1 MKTDVSLTGGLP
13 SPDEAA
19 RAEQFGYDTAWM
31 PEIKHDPFCSL
42 ALAASRTERI
52 KLGTAVSVAFAR
64 SPMVLATLANDLQ
77 LYSEGRFRLGIG
89 SQVKA
94 HITRRFSMPW
104 SAPADRMREYILAMR
119 AIWSAW
125 STSDRLDFEGDYYTH
140 TLMTPF
146 FDPGPN
152 PWGPPQVILA
162 GVGTRMTR
170 VAGMVADGFFVHGFT
185 TERYLREVTL
195 PALQEGMRVAGR
207 ADADARAFE
216 VLGSPFVVT
225 GLDEN
230 AMAECAEAVRKR
242 IAFYGS
248 TPAYRPVLSLHG
260 WDDLGAEL
268 TTLSKQGNWDQMT
281 KSITDDVLDAFAV
294 VAPPDELPA
303 VVRRRF
309 GDVLTSCRLQQPAS
323 MNDEQWQPV
332 LAALNDINDTAPSGD
347 RVRS

>member
-1 MKTDVSLTGGLP
+1 MKSDVSLTGGLS
-13 SPDEAA
+13 SPDEAVQ
-19 RAEQFGYDTAWM
+19 AEQFGYDTAWM
-31 PEIKHDPFCSL
+31 PEIRHDPFCSL
-42 ALAASRTERI
+42 ALAASRTDRI

-89 SQVKA
+89 SQIKA

-119 AIWSAW
+119 AIWHAW
-125 STSDRLDFEGDYYTH
+125 STGDRLDFDGEYYTH

-152 PWGPPQVILA
+152 PWGPPQVVLA

-195 PALQEGMRVAGR
+195 PALHDGMLEAGR
-207 ADADARAFE
+207 ADTEAFE
-216 VLGSPFVVT
+216 VLGAPFVVT
-225 GLDEN
+225 GMDEN
-230 AMAECAEAVRKR
+230 AMEECAQVVRKR

-268 TTLSKQGNWDQMT
+268 TALSKQGDWDQMT
-281 KSITDDVLDAFAV
+281 ASITDEVLNAFAV
-294 VAPPDELPA
+294 VAPPDELPELI
-303 VVRRRF
+303 RHRF
-309 GDVLTSCRLQQPAS
+309 ADVLTSCRLQQPTS
-323 MNDEQWQPV
+323 MNNEQWQPV
-332 LAALNDINDTAPSGD
+332 LAALHDAVPSSD
-347 RVRS
+347 RVHS

>member
-1 MKTDVSLTGGLP
+1 MKNDVSLTGGLS
-13 SPDEAA
+13 SPDEAV
-19 RAEQFGYDTAWM
+19 RAERLGYDTAWM

-42 ALAASRTERI
+42 TLAASRTERI

-64 SPMVLATLANDLQ
+64 SPMLLATLANDLQ

-119 AIWSAW
+119 AIWHAW
-125 STSDRLDFEGDYYTH
+125 STGDRLDFQGEYYTH

-162 GVGTRMTR
+162 GVGNRMTQ

-185 TERYLREVTL
+185 TERYLREVTM
-195 PALQEGMRVAGR
+195 PALREGIR
-207 ADADARAFE
+207 DADRSDADEFE
-216 VLGSPFVVT
+216 VHGAPFVVT

-230 AMAECAEAVRKR
+230 SIAQCADTVRKR

-248 TPAYRPVLSLHG
+248 TPAYRTVLSLHG

-268 TTLSKQGNWDQMT
+268 TALSKQGNWDQMT
-281 KSITDDVLDAFAV
+281 RCIDDDVLNAFAV
-294 VAPPDELPA
+294 VGSPDELPQLIY
-303 VVRRRF
+303 RRF
-309 GDVLTSCRLQQPAS
+309 GDVLTSIRVQQPTS

-332 LAALNDINDTAPSGD
+332 LAALNDAVQPTD
-347 RVRS
+347 RVGS